1 MKKILITGSNGLLG
15 QSLRL
20 LLSKQYDIIAT
31 GLNSDRLKNHNHAY
45 TSLDVSNQKDCENI
59 LIEFMPDVVINTAAI
74 TDVDYCELNTKKCLD
89 INTLSINNFLSYC
102 KEYNKKFIHLS
113 TDFLFDGKSGPYCEN
128 AECNPINYYGFSKM
142 KAENLIINS
151 KLKNFSIIRTCLVYG
166 EKFDSNNI
174 FMWVKKKLEKG
185 EVLNIVDDQYRT
197 PTLFSD
203 LSQAIFEIIKL
214 DLKGIYNI
222 SGGEYLSIFDFVCKI
237 VSIFGYDKS
246 LVKRCKSNKINQK
259 AQRPKKSG
267 LLIDKAIK
275 DFNYLPTKM
284 EVYLK
289 SIK

>member
-1 MKKILITGSNGLLG
+1 M
-15 QSLRL
+15 
-20 LLSKQYDIIAT
+20 
-31 GLNSDRLKNHNHAY
+31 
-45 TSLDVSNQKDCENI
+45 
-59 LIEFMPDVVINTAAI
+59 
-74 TDVDYCELNTKKCLD
+74 
-89 INTLSINNFLSYC
+89 SYC
-102 KEYNKKFIHLS
+102 KKYNKKFIHLS

-203 LSQAIFEIIKL
+203 LSRAIFEIIKL

-246 LVKRCKSNKINQK
+246 LVKRCKSDKINQK

-267 LLIDKAIK
+267 LLIDKSIK

>member
-1 MKKILITGSNGLLG
+1 
-15 QSLRL
+15 
-20 LLSKQYDIIAT
+20 
-31 GLNSDRLKNHNHAY
+31 
-45 TSLDVSNQKDCENI
+45 
-59 LIEFMPDVVINTAAI
+59 
-74 TDVDYCELNTKKCLD
+74 
-89 INTLSINNFLSYC
+89 
-102 KEYNKKFIHLS
+102 
-113 TDFLFDGKSGPYCEN
+113 
-128 AECNPINYYGFSKM
+128 
-142 KAENLIINS
+142 
-151 KLKNFSIIRTCLVYG
+151 
-166 EKFDSNNI
+166 
-174 FMWVKKKLEKG
+174 MWVKKKLEKG

-237 VSIFGYDKS
+237 VSIFDYDKS
-246 LVKRCKSNKINQK
+246 SVKRCKSNKINQK
-259 AQRPKKSG
+259 AKRPKKSG

>member
-1 MKKILITGSNGLLG
+1 MKKILITGGNGLLG

-20 LLSKQYDIIAT
+20 LLSKQYEIIAT

-45 TSLDVSNQKDCENI
+45 TSLDVSNEKDCEKI
-59 LIEFMPDVVINTAAI
+59 LIEFLPDVVINTAAI

-89 INTLSINNFLSYC
+89 INTHSINNFLSYC
-102 KEYNKKFIHLS
+102 KKHNKKFIHLS

-128 AECNPINYYGFSKM
+128 SECNPINYYGFSKM

-197 PTLFSD
+197 PTLFYD

-267 LLIDKAIK
+267 LLIDKATK
-275 DFNYLPTKM
+275 DFNFLPTKM